1 MIFGRYND
9 RTPPMSDDP
18 QDEFAAAVRRA
29 GVTIPEERW
38 HAMRDAYYSMQ
49 ALLKVLDDPRA
60 YEDEPASMPRY
71 DRGAA

>member
-1 MIFGRYND
+1 MFND
-9 RTPPMSDDP
+9 RDS
-18 QDEFAAAVRRA
+18 EFAAAVHRA

-38 HAMRDAYYSMQ
+38 EAMREAYYSMQ

-71 DRGAA
+71 DGAKS